1 MERKLQ
7 RYNIVKIQ
15 RVEYPIRKIKRIEE
29 VMKSGKLFTKKF
41 CDCILSMTQT
51 EDKRFACGNL
61 YGTISISSYD
71 LETKTWKID
80 MEKEE
85 LHNDGVYSLCALNGN
100 RLLSGGMDSLIKV
113 WSISDADMTLIKEIK
128 EHTEKVWK
136 IIPLSKQRFA
146 SCSDDCTVRI

>member
-1 MERKLQ
+1 M
-7 RYNIVKIQ
+7 KIQ

-41 CDCILSMTQT
+41 CDSILSMTQT

-85 LHNDGVYSLCALNGN
+85 LHNDSVYSLCALNGN

-113 WSISDADMTLIKEIK
+113 WSISDVDMTLIKEIK
-128 EHTEKVWK
+128 EHT
-136 IIPLSKQRFA
+136 
-146 SCSDDCTVRI
+146 